1 MTTPAAAAPGA
12 PAASA
17 TDAPTPTPPAPQPP
31 SDSGPVY
38 DAVLVGGGPRAVA
51 VVERL
56 AARRADAAPPV
67 RIAVIDAV
75 EVGAGATWRT
85 DQSPL
90 LLNNTYSA
98 HTTIHADASTR
109 MSGPVVPG
117 PDLITWARDSEPP
130 PDRPAWVAQEA
141 SELRPWSFPT
151 RRLQGVYYREQLAR
165 AEATGRVT
173 VTRVLGS
180 VTDLSPA
187 PDGRTV
193 HLTDGRSYTGRRV
206 VLAQGMVQAKRSPR
220 VAAFVRAAADHDL
233 VYVEPGMPAERDW
246 TRVPAD
252 ETVLVAGLGANFFDV
267 VALLTEGR
275 GGRFTPAGDGDRPA
289 RLRYLPSGREP
300 RLVAGSRRGLPYRAK
315 ADYPDGFP
323 PRYEPAL
330 ATPAWFAERAAGRG
344 QDFRRDVWPQLA
356 REFAWAHLSTLLA
369 HHPEAL
375 RPAVGAD
382 DLLAALRGA
391 SDDAAIDTVITAA
404 LAPARPSPGAADRAT
419 AATTGHPGA
428 PAATVTPDPRRWAL
442 SVSRLDRPHHP
453 GPVDSA
459 SWHQAVR
466 HHIDA
471 ELDSIHNPLTSP
483 RNTVN
488 RAMAALRGP
497 VRRLATAGGAGR
509 GVRRPRRRR
518 LVQSAGSR
526 PGLRP
531 TAAPDRRS
539 AGADRRR
546 RAGTP
551 RRGHRGDGGGRHLRR
566 PLRRRAR
573 PAGPRPGV
581 RRDPH
586 VEGDRHRHRRPA
598 ARRPAE
604 HRPGPAPRTPQRP
617 RPRRV
622 HWDAGRH
629 PGRLPPPRRRRHTG
643 PGRHRARHPRR
654 GRPTRLRHRRHPRR
668 PLPPPRR
675 RRQRRSPDPHRHPNP
690 HRPSPRAPVTPV
702 RPAPLPA
709 RLPRGPRPPRP
720 CAHNRL
726 HARSAAVASGLT
738 TTAQPAARKYCR
750 GRSTETVPTTSL
762 DESPTFAPPIH
773 LAGIRIC

>member
-1 MTTPAAAAPGA
+1 MTTPAAAAPDASAAAGGA
-12 PAASA
+12 DVGGAAA

-31 SDSGPVY
+31 PGPGPVY

-67 RIAVIDAV
+67 RVAVIDAV

-165 AEATGRVT
+165 AEATGRIT

-180 VTDLSPA
+180 VTDLSPT

-193 HLTDGRSYTGRRV
+193 HLRDGRSYTGRRV

-246 TRVPAD
+246 ARVPAG

-375 RPAVGAD
+375 RPGVGAD

-391 SDDAAIDTVITAA
+391 SDDAAIDAVITDA
-404 LAPARPSPGAADRAT
+404 LAPVRPSPGAAGRAT
-419 AATTGHPGA
+419 AATTGRPGA
-428 PAATVTPDPRRWAL
+428 PAAAAAPDPSRWAL
-442 SVSRLDRPHHP
+442 SVSRLDRPYLP
-453 GPVDSA
+453 GPVDTA
-459 SWHQAVR
+459 GWHQAVR

-471 ELDSIHNPLTSP
+471 ELDSVHNPLTSP

-497 VRRLATAGGAGR
+497 VRRLATAGALDGASVVRDVDGWFNR
-509 GVRRPRRRR
+509 LGLALASGPPPHRTAEVLALIDAGV
-518 LVQSAGSR
+518 LELLGED
-526 PGLRP
+526 
-531 TAAPDRRS
+531 TAVTVEDGAFVGRS
-539 AGADRRR
+539 AVARDQ
-546 RAGTP
+546 P
-551 RRGHRGDGGGRHLRR
+551 V
-566 PLRRRAR
+566 RAR
-573 PAGPRPGV
+573 AFVETRMSKGIV
-581 RRDPH
+581 TDTDDPLL
-586 VEGDRHRHRRPA
+586 GA
-598 ARRPAE
+598 LLS
-604 HRPGPAPRTPQRP
+604 T
-617 RPRRV
+617 
-622 HWDAGRH
+622 GR
-629 PGRLPPPRRRRHTG
+629 
-643 PGRHRARHPRR
+643 A
-654 GRPTRLRHRRHPRR
+654 
-668 PLPPPRR
+668 
-675 RRQRRSPDPHRHPNP
+675 
-690 HRPSPRAPVTPV
+690 
-702 RPAPLPA
+702 
-709 RLPRGPRPPRP
+709 
-720 CAHNRL
+720 RL
-726 HARSAAVASGLT
+726 HARPSDRGPAVSTGTLDVTPDGFHLLAADGTPDPAVIVLGIPAEAVQPGSAIGATPGVPSPLLTGADNAAAQILAATRTPTDRAVA
-738 TTAQPAARKYCR
+738 PR
-750 GRSTETVPTTSL
+750 
-762 DESPTFAPPIH
+762 
-773 LAGIRIC
+773 